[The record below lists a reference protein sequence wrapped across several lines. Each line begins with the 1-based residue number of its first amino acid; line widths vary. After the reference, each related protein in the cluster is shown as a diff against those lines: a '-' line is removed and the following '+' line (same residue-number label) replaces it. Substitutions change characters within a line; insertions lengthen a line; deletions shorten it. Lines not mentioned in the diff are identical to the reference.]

1 MGLWTF
7 GTAEDS
13 PFHEFG
19 NYQVARILVKLNKA
33 DKQQIYKK
41 KNNKIRLYS
50 TLDSLSKVPREL
62 SIIENIPN

>member
-19 NYQVARILVKLNKA
+19 NYQVARIPVKLNKA

-41 KNNKIRLYS
+41 KKQ
-50 TLDSLSKVPREL
+50 
-62 SIIENIPN
+62 

>member
-7 GTAEDS
+7 GIAEDS

-41 KNNKIRLYS
+41 KKQ
-50 TLDSLSKVPREL
+50 
-62 SIIENIPN
+62 